1 MDQEKWGEILDR
13 VKAQFEVLEH
23 TKTTTEG
30 GVGNIETLIF
40 TNPMGK
46 IKLEWITRPVVLD
59 KKVIGAHRRG
69 AGQAQV
75 EYIYSDTE
83 TTHKLEAYREV
94 DGEWQPI
101 DPNLLSSV

>member
-23 TKTTTEG
+23 TKTQNEE
-30 GVGNIETLIF
+30 GVGETEVIIF

-46 IKLEWITRPVVLD
+46 IKLEWTTRPVVLD

-69 AGQAQV
+69 GAGQAQV
-75 EYIYSDTE
+75 EYVYSDTE
-83 TTHKLEAYREV
+83 TTHKLAAHREV
-94 DGEWQPI
+94 DGEWQTI
-101 DPNLLSSV
+101 DSSIFN

>member
-23 TKTTTEG
+23 TKAANED
-30 GVGNIETLIF
+30 GVGESETLVF
-40 TNPMGK
+40 NAPMGK
-46 IKLEWITRPVVLD
+46 IKLVWVTRPVVLD

-69 AGQAQV
+69 GSAAQY

-83 TTHKLEAYREV
+83 KSHKLEASREV
-94 DGEWQPI
+94 DGDWQEI
-101 DPNLLSSV
+101 DSNVF